1 VAVRLLYLITI
12 RLFDWPVLLARS
24 KTAKV
29 AEILVLRHEVVP
41 SGVVGGGR
49 PISPPPPGR
58 HASAWLNVVVPPR
71 VDRPSPLSAFARRL
85 DPCYRKARGHPRRL
99 ACSGP

>member
-1 VAVRLLYLITI
+1 MAVRLLYLITI

-49 PISPPPPGR
+49 PTSPPPPGR
-58 HASAWLNVVVPPR
+58 HASAWLDLVVPPR
-71 VDRPSPLSAFARRL
+71 VDGPSP
-85 DPCYRKARGHPRRL
+85 
-99 ACSGP
+99 